1 MCRKWKKTAAL
12 GLAVLIGGMMPMGT
26 MLAAEDNAEV
36 VQEIEAGA
44 VSEAEVTASTDA
56 PVINITLNGESCK
69 VDGLGGRIDYK
80 YTNVANS
87 KFELSA
93 SLNGAPTT
101 FSYFLDENPGD
112 EAKDSISSSLW
123 VGPNSSTEEVL
134 SSNKSYV
141 VYVKAGK
148 NEQTVYAR
156 SCGVVV
162 DTTAPEI
169 VGLKEGETYPA
180 GTTFKVQ
187 DANLDVVMVNEAVV
201 TPESDGSYKVAA
213 NGTSCVIRAKDKAG
227 NEKTCSIT
235 VSGGEE
241 PGTGDEEPGT
251 GDEKPGTGDETPGT
265 GDEKP
270 GTGDETPGTGDE
282 ESGTGDETP
291 GTGDEEPGTGDE
303 KPGTGDETPET
314 GNIISETGVYA
325 LKAGVKYHLAEG
337 KWQIDGDKSVYQGN
351 SDFYVK
357 KDGNYKFMK

>member
-1 MCRKWKKTAAL
+1 MNMCRKWKKTAAL

-36 VQEIEAGA
+36 VQEIEADVA
-44 VSEAEVTASTDA
+44 EAGDTGDTEAPENMDA
-56 PVINITLNGESCK
+56 PVIDITLNGESCK
-69 VDGLGGRIDYK
+69 VDGLGGSISYK
-80 YTNVANS
+80 YTNVSNS
-87 KFELSA
+87 KFGLSA
-93 SLNGAPTT
+93 SLNNRPIL
-101 FSYFLDENPGD
+101 FCYYLDDSPGD
-112 EAKDSISSSLW
+112 EAKDNDNISWSGKCSAMDW
-123 VGPNSSTEEVL
+123 GL

-141 VYVKAGK
+141 VYMKAEANG
-148 NEQTVYAR
+148 QTVYAR

-187 DANLDVVMVNEAVV
+187 DANLDVVMVNETPV
-201 TPESDGSYKVAA
+201 TPEEDGSYRVRA

-227 NEKTCSIT
+227 NESTCSIT

-241 PGTGDEEPGT
+241 PGTGEE
-251 GDEKPGTGDETPGT
+251 EPGTGDETPGT

-270 GTGDETPGTGDE
+270 GTGDETPGTGE
-282 ESGTGDETP
+282 
-291 GTGDEEPGTGDE
+291 EEPGTGDE

-314 GNIISETGVYA
+314 GNIISESGVYA

-337 KWQIDGDKSVYQGN
+337 KWKIDGDKSVCEGN
-351 SDFYVK
+351 SDFYVE
-357 KDGNYKFMK
+357 KDGNYKFVK